1 MAPVRRVLTLR
12 GVKPV
17 LPYQHRFENFYLFGA
32 FSPLTGH
39 SFLLELP
46 NCNTQGFQL
55 YLNEFSKQQDQEF
68 KIIVLDNGAFHH
80 SKSLVLPHNIAL
92 LFLPPYS
99 PELNPAE
106 KVWYYLKDQLANL
119 LFKTLDELSDK
130 LQQIIQTTLLPNT
143 IISISSF
150 NYYINAF
157 IQNFTV

>member
-1 MAPVRRVLTLR
+1 MPIQRRVLTLR
-12 GVKPV
+12 GIKPL

-46 NCNTQGFQL
+46 HCNTQGFQL
-55 YLNEFSKQQDQEF
+55 YLNEFSKQAPDEF

-80 SKSLVLPHNIAL
+80 SKSLILPHNIAL
-92 LFLPPYS
+92 LFLPPYC

-106 KVWYYLKDQLANL
+106 KVWRHLKDNLANTL
-119 LFKTLDELSDK
+119 CATLDLLSDK
-130 LQQIIQTTLLPNT
+130 LQQLIQTTLLPGT
-143 IISISSF
+143 IISITSF
-150 NYYINAF
+150 NYYIDAF